1 MRMRRMSALYPEKKP
16 KKGTHREKEIHVNK
30 WQLLD
35 SDSTLNDP
43 DDSRLPGN
51 KGVKRSSGFLVAL
64 KNAKNSTMNLIDLGQ
79 VTGTSRWFE
88 LSSSSHRGRT
98 YKVEIKET
106 VNCSCKF
113 FNLTNTP
120 L

>member
-88 LSSSSHRGRT
+88 LSS
-98 YKVEIKET
+98 
-106 VNCSCKF
+106 
-113 FNLTNTP
+113 
-120 L
+120 